1 MEPTDYT
8 VTECKNHMR
17 GVSTNIL
24 VEIFEDILKE
34 RGYDDQEQLHLFED
48 LERAYE

>member
-17 GVSTNIL
+17 GVSTSIL

-34 RGYDDQEQLHLFED
+34 RGYDDQEEFRLFEE